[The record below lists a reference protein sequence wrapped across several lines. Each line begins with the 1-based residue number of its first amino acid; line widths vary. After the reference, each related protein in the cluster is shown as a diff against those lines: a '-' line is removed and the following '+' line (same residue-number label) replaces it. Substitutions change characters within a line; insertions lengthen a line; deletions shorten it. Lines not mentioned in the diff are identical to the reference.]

1 MYVGPNRV
9 QKTGDWEHVF
19 PKKPDFGFCGVRGM
33 SNGRLLTLSSDTLT
47 ILRFIV
53 KHHGATVLHQLRLRG
68 VATAS
73 RGDINQDDG
82 LEYDK
87 NHDKHVENVIRA
99 RRLASKRATRQNSV
113 VQGVQNPERAVSM
126 ANRIFGIGPSHAN
139 MPASRLV
146 HPSSPFHT
154 VIIACVST
162 ADTRQ
167 KRSQTILHG
176 IRILQ

>member
-1 MYVGPNRV
+1 
-9 QKTGDWEHVF
+9 
-19 PKKPDFGFCGVRGM
+19 M
-33 SNGRLLTLSSDTLT
+33 SNGRLLTLSSDTLFLFDSSSNT
-47 ILRFIV
+47 M
-53 KHHGATVLHQLRLRG
+53 VLHQLRLRG

>member
-1 MYVGPNRV
+1 VYVGPTRV
-9 QKTGDWEHVF
+9 QKPGDWSTYFRKNPILGSV
-19 PKKPDFGFCGVRGM
+19 GFVECDAVLGHTYYFDSS
-33 SNGRLLTLSSDTLT
+33 SNTM
-47 ILRFIV
+47 
-53 KHHGATVLHQLRLRG
+53 VLHQLRLRG